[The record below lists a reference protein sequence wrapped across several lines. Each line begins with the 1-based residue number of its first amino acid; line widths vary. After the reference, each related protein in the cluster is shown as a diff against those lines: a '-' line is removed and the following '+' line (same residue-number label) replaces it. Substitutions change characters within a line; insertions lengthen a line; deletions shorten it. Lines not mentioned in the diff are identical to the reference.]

1 MKTIAFIS
9 VLILISGCSGS
20 PPSGLSAE
28 VRFLEDGAPMTNSF
42 SLRTQKEVIRSHL
55 VLGKTIDD
63 LGLAAA
69 WGLDRDSAI
78 TRLRNSLQIDE
89 DSSHGTVTL
98 QLRGLPNIGQASI
111 LNTICEQIPKLRE
124 SVYDPTPLMEPR
136 EYDPKKHPDGFP
148 QSVNARTVQIQTEI
162 VRRAE

>member
-9 VLILISGCSGS
+9 SLILLSGCSGT
-20 PPSGLSAE
+20 PPSGPSAE
-28 VRFLEDGAPMTNSF
+28 VRFLEDGAPMTDNF

-55 VLGKTIDD
+55 VIGKTIDALD
-63 LGLAAA
+63 LADT
-69 WGLDRDSAI
+69 WGLDRNSAI
-78 TRLRNSLQIDE
+78 KRLRNSLQIDE
-89 DSSHGTVTL
+89 DVSRGTVTL
-98 QLRGLPNIGQASI
+98 HLRGLSDTGQASI

-124 SVYDPTPLMEPR
+124 SVYDPTPVMEAR

-148 QSVNARTVQIQTEI
+148 QSANAGTVQIQTEI

>member
-20 PPSGLSAE
+20 PPSGPSAE
-28 VRFLEDGAPMTNSF
+28 IRFLEDGVPMTNSF
-42 SLRTQKEVIRSHL
+42 SLLTQKEVIRSNL
-55 VLGKTIDD
+55 VLGKTIDA
-63 LGLAAA
+63 LGLVDA
-69 WGLDRDSAI
+69 WGVDRNTAI
-78 TRLRNSLQIDE
+78 TRLRNALYIDE
-89 DSSHGTVTL
+89 DPSHGTVTL
-98 QLRGLPNIGQASI
+98 HIKRLPDISQASI

-124 SVYDPTPLMEPR
+124 SVYDPTPVMEPR

-148 QSVNARTVQIQTEI
+148 QSANARTVQIQTEI